1 MTAGTQIR
9 DRVAH
14 RQALALALLPALALL
29 AVSMAAQ
36 AAPKPPASLSDRR
49 AGALEALSAC
59 RRITEPAARLACFD
73 SAASRLDEAEK
84 TGEIVVVDRKQAG
97 EVRRQAFGFAL
108 PSLALFDKAEGTEK
122 LDRVESVLKAARK
135 GADGKWILQLEN
147 GAVWRQTDPEG
158 PARTPRL
165 GMTVT
170 VRSAAM
176 GSYLVSVDGQ
186 AGFRA
191 KREE

>member
-1 MTAGTQIR
+1 MTSGTQIR
-9 DRVAH
+9 GRGA
-14 RQALALALLPALALL
+14 RWQGRTLAILPALAIL

-36 AAPKPPASLSDRR
+36 AAPQPAASLKDRR
-49 AGALEALSAC
+49 AGALDALSAC
-59 RRITEPAARLACFD
+59 RAVSDPAARLTCYD
-73 SAASRLDEAEK
+73 SAAGRLDEAEK

-108 PSLALFDKAEGTEK
+108 PSLALFDKAPGTEK

-165 GMTVT
+165 GMTVS